1 MPARM
6 PRFSTAILI
15 TVCLLLGQ
23 GTGLFQF
30 LLAET
35 AAVSYY
41 VAPSGH
47 PTGDGSIGNPWDL
60 QTALSGPP
68 AVRPGDTIW
77 LRGGT
82 YTGAAGAG
90 YSFACSLK
98 GTAGLPIS
106 VRQYPGERVTID
118 GRGAVYGTILVQ
130 HSSWTVFRNLEVT
143 DSDVS
148 RNPPSAAILTE
159 TAGLWVRDSNNIKFI
174 NMVVH
179 DLPGQGFG
187 FWQENSDSE
196 IYGSLIYYNGSNRF
210 RHGIYVDNQNGTKR
224 ITDNILFTNSG
235 FGIHGYASSASAYE
249 NNIRIEGNVSFDNG
263 LLVPGIAPQGNI
275 LLGVDSAS
283 SPAANP
289 AILNNYT
296 YHRASAMSSTGQW
309 FGYVNGCTNPVIFGN
324 YFVGDTRW
332 ANCTANA
339 TITGNTFYGN
349 QFSSSS
355 PSPSSFSSNL
365 FTTSRPIG
373 VKTVVRA
380 NQYDSGRAN
389 IAVYNWGLASS
400 VNVDLSGVVAG
411 GATYEIRDAQNF
423 FGPPVRSGVYGG
435 GAVSVPMDGGSVS
448 PVAFPVP
455 FPTGPE
461 FKAFVVLSGQG
472 SLPSPTATAVTAS
485 PTVTPAPPTATP
497 VVPTQTPVP
506 TSLTPVPRRA
516 PIPPARRLFPRR

>member
-159 TAGLWVRDSNNIKFI
+159 TAGLWVRDSNNIKFM

-187 FWQENSDSE
+187 FWQEK
-196 IYGSLIYYNGSNRF
+196 YG
-210 RHGIYVDNQNGTKR
+210 
-224 ITDNILFTNSG
+224 
-235 FGIHGYASSASAYE
+235 
-249 NNIRIEGNVSFDNG
+249 
-263 LLVPGIAPQGNI
+263 
-275 LLGVDSAS
+275 
-283 SPAANP
+283 
-289 AILNNYT
+289 
-296 YHRASAMSSTGQW
+296 
-309 FGYVNGCTNPVIFGN
+309 
-324 YFVGDTRW
+324 
-332 ANCTANA
+332 
-339 TITGNTFYGN
+339 
-349 QFSSSS
+349 
-355 PSPSSFSSNL
+355 
-365 FTTSRPIG
+365 
-373 VKTVVRA
+373 
-380 NQYDSGRAN
+380 
-389 IAVYNWGLASS
+389 
-400 VNVDLSGVVAG
+400 
-411 GATYEIRDAQNF
+411 
-423 FGPPVRSGVYGG
+423 
-435 GAVSVPMDGGSVS
+435 
-448 PVAFPVP
+448 
-455 FPTGPE
+455 
-461 FKAFVVLSGQG
+461 
-472 SLPSPTATAVTAS
+472 
-485 PTVTPAPPTATP
+485 
-497 VVPTQTPVP
+497 
-506 TSLTPVPRRA
+506 
-516 PIPPARRLFPRR
+516 